1 MQKNKFSI
9 AYVAGGSGLIGSK
22 IALKLLN
29 EYDKILILDIQKPN
43 NEIINNSKKI
53 FFIKI
58 NLGNVNNLEKNF
70 LKIINDYGVP
80 DVFINASYPINKN
93 WKNCSFKKI
102 KVNYLIENIN
112 LHLISYCW
120 SSKIIADKMKSK
132 DTSSIILLSSI
143 YGILAQDPQLYVN
156 SNLSENMVY
165 PIIKGGII
173 SHCKQLASMYASYG
187 VRVNCISP
195 GGLEGAIKG
204 KLIKQNSNFKK
215 KYLKKVPLKR
225 FCNPNDI
232 AEMCLFLSNSKS
244 SYVTGQNLILDGGLS
259 II

>member
-1 MQKNKFSI
+1 MRKNNWGRIINISS
-9 AYVAGGSGLIGSK
+9 VAANHGILSLSNYSSSK
-22 IALKLLN
+22 GALKSFTISSAR
-29 EYDKILILDIQKPN
+29 E
-43 NEIINNSKKI
+43 
-53 FFIKI
+53 
-58 NLGNVNNLEKNF
+58 LGPF
-70 LKIINDYGVP
+70 
-80 DVFINASYPINKN
+80 
-93 WKNCSFKKI
+93 
-102 KVNYLIENIN
+102 
-112 LHLISYCW
+112 
-120 SSKIIADKMKSK
+120 
-132 DTSSIILLSSI
+132 
-143 YGILAQDPQLYVN
+143 
-156 SNLSENMVY
+156 
-165 PIIKGGII
+165 
-173 SHCKQLASMYASYG
+173 G